1 ERMNTEDIFYW
12 LVSALINLFVFT
24 FLAYILLLKV
34 DVKIE
39 SSPIN
44 LFIENPAVEK
54 VKFSRAKGM
63 EIKPKLGKHTIEKGK
78 EGASTTPM
86 VLERREG
93 DVSLPAGKTTQEDVS
108 ILSEIERRVKG
119 RKDSQEEGTP
129 TKNIGEV
136 SAVISNGSVGFG
148 GGSGRGIL
156 YVPALPKFAAEELPS
171 TLRVRVWVEPSGI
184 VSRVEI
190 LQRSGVPQI
199 DERLVEFVRRIK
211 FEPIKENLIQT
222 GILIF
227 RFKGG

>member
-1 ERMNTEDIFYW
+1 MNTEDIFYW

-34 DVKIE
+34 DIKPE

-44 LFIENPAVEK
+44 LFLENPAPVVEK
-54 VKFSRAKGM
+54 VKFSRAKRM
-63 EIKPKLGKHTIEKGK
+63 EIKPKLGKHTIVKGK
-78 EGASTTPM
+78 EEASTTPM
-86 VLERREG
+86 MLERKDG
-93 DVSLPAGKTTQEDVS
+93 DISLPTGKTTQEDVS
-108 ILSEIERRVKG
+108 ILSDIERKVKG
-119 RKDSQEEGTP
+119 RKESQEEGTP

-136 SAVISNGSVGFG
+136 NAVISGRGVGFG

-156 YVPALPKFAAEELPS
+156 YVPALPKFAVEELPS

-199 DERLVEFVRRIK
+199 DEKLVEFVRRIK
-211 FEPIKENLIQT
+211 FEPIKENVVQT